1 MALYTN
7 DNPADLI
14 TRSGNSINSM
24 WFSGPT
30 FLYEP
35 SIEVEKEINCEA
47 TSSLEY
53 LKELCKTN
61 TILLVSQEKSRA
73 IGNVIDITRYNDYL
87 KLLRITGYVLR
98 FANNLQNKC
107 IKGSLIIS
115 KYLTAME
122 INQAKKLWIID
133 NQYHLQGEKY
143 LELEVSLNLQ
153 RDEDGLIHSFSRLK
167 NANVPYDVKAPV
179 FINKDKLSR
188 NPCVVLSFKSITLWD
203 ETDING
209 VEIIMLD
216 HSR

>member
-1 MALYTN
+1 MFVGQITLAWIKSINKEFDPFVENRVVEIRKNVDVDNWHYVNTN

-24 WFSGPT
+24 WFSCPT

-53 LKELCKTN
+53 LKELRKTN
-61 TILLVSQEKSRA
+61 SILLVSQEKSRA

-98 FANNLQNKC
+98 FVNNLQNKR

-115 KYLTAME
+115 KYLTATE

-133 NQYHLQGEKY
+133 NQCHLQGEKY
-143 LELEVSLNLQ
+143 ELKVSLNLQ
-153 RDEDGLIHSFSRLK
+153 RDEDGLIRSFSRLK
-167 NANVPYDVKAPV
+167 NAN
-179 FINKDKLSR
+179 R
-188 NPCVVLSFKSITLWD
+188 T
-203 ETDING
+203 
-209 VEIIMLD
+209 M
-216 HSR
+216 